1 MSKRNCLMDCTAN
14 SKKPKHG
21 TNNNFF
27 IKIRKNVHYLHAK
40 RICTF
45 NAVSHTLFHLYP
57 GIPSYTPL
65 TLCPQL
71 SYKLHLAI
79 LLHPLWWTTCHHQ
92 ELCSSLSIMPW
103 GIETS
108 STSCSMHILYSLVV
122 GGTKGF
128 FHSKLEITALPSSS
142 DTSMR
147 LTSSLLKKGAT
158 YSFVWDNFHKYECTN
173 QLSS

>member
-1 MSKRNCLMDCTAN
+1 MDCTAD

-45 NAVSHTLFHLYP
+45 NAVSHTLFHLYL

-71 SYKLHLAI
+71 SYKLHLAV
-79 LLHPLWWTTCHHQ
+79 LLHPL
-92 ELCSSLSIMPW
+92 
-103 GIETS
+103 
-108 STSCSMHILYSLVV
+108 
-122 GGTKGF
+122 
-128 FHSKLEITALPSSS
+128 
-142 DTSMR
+142 
-147 LTSSLLKKGAT
+147 
-158 YSFVWDNFHKYECTN
+158 
-173 QLSS
+173 